1 MDVRQWRGWEDLP
14 SMQALCSARLLAGPG
29 RANAH
34 PGDIAWWA
42 GWPRKSDE
50 ALADTFLLWEVRGEL
65 AAFAARDAGEGDL
78 AVFTDP
84 AHAETPDA
92 IAFEEAALAWA
103 SRGDEPVQWVEFE
116 DEDGAVG
123 RWRDRGYRPT
133 PVGYLNMTVSLEDVD
148 ADAPLDDRVRPVRDD
163 DATDRAAITHAAF
176 QSDRPLTDYAA
187 DYDSFR
193 ASPAYPVGSDLLLR
207 DDDGQAVACC
217 IAWVDPVSRAA
228 TFEPVATHPA
238 FHGRGF
244 GKALLL
250 DGLRRFAAAGMTYA
264 IVGVVVGNTP
274 AESLYGSVG
283 FRPDRTLRVYQ
294 RA

>member
-1 MDVRQWRGWEDLP
+1 
-14 SMQALCSARLLAGPG
+14 MQALCSARLLAAPG

-42 GWPRKSDE
+42 GWPRKSE
-50 ALADTFLLWEVRGEL
+50 ETLADTFLLWEARGDL
-65 AAFAARDAGEGDL
+65 AAFAARDPDEGDL
-78 AVFTDP
+78 AVFTAP
-84 AHAETPDA
+84 ACAETPDA
-92 IAFEEAALAWA
+92 IAFEEAAHAWA
-103 SRGDEPVQWVEFE
+103 SRGDRPAQWVEFD
-116 DEDGAVG
+116 DEHDAVG
-123 RWRDRGYRPT
+123 RWRDRGYHPA
-133 PVGYLNMTVSLEDVD
+133 PGGYLNMTVSLDDVD
-148 ADAPLDDRVRPVRDD
+148 ADAPADDRVRPVGDGD
-163 DATDRAAITHAAF
+163 TTDRAAITHAAF
-176 QSDRPLTDYAA
+176 ESDRPLTDYAA
-187 DYDSFR
+187 DYALFR
-193 ASPAYPVGSDLLLR
+193 ASPAYPDGWDLILR
-207 DDDGQAVACC
+207 NDDGRAVACC
-217 IAWVDPVSRAA
+217 IAWIDPVSRAS

-283 FRPDRTLRVYQ
+283 FRPDRTLRVYK